1 MMEDEDEDFVISMS
15 KQVVIYTARSS
26 YHDHQVKGIVN
37 KKRPK
42 LDHDSLIHASQV
54 RQPDQASTS
63 I

>member
-1 MMEDEDEDFVISMS
+1 MEDEDEEFVISML
-15 KQVVIYTARSS
+15 KLQVIYTDRSS
-26 YHDHQVKGIVN
+26 YHHHQVKGIVN

-42 LDHDSLIHASQV
+42 LDDNLLIHASQV